1 MITETTIDRDF
12 TLRTA
17 SSLVAID
24 SRNPELE
31 AGAPG
36 EREIAEYV
44 AGTVEGFGG
53 WEVELHPLEARRANV
68 VAVRRGAGDGPS
80 LMINAHLDTVGTAGM
95 ADPFSGA
102 VRDGRIHG
110 RGAQDTKGG
119 VAAVLAAARAI
130 SERGGAITGDVVLA
144 FVADEE
150 HASLGT
156 RELIRARRTDAAI
169 VIEPTELDVC
179 VSHRGF
185 GVFELR
191 TRGRAAH
198 GGRSDL
204 GVDANL
210 HMGGVLAELGALRD
224 SWKRRAPHPLLG
236 TPDLHLPLIRG
247 GERLYTYADEC
258 VAQLEVRTIPG
269 QSEAD
274 VTAEL
279 EEIFAGRAGR
289 LEDFDGGLRRV
300 LWRAPHEIDPERPIV
315 RCVVAATTEVR
326 GAAPRLIGH
335 GWWEDS
341 GLLGAAGIDTV
352 ILGPRG
358 GGLHT
363 DDEWVEIDSVVQLAE
378 ILVRTALSFPNR
390 PCGDGDVREDGAADH
405 DENRGSK

>member
-1 MITETTIDRDF
+1 MSSADRSTIDRDF
-12 TLRTA
+12 AVRTA
-17 SSLVAID
+17 SALVGID
-24 SRNPELE
+24 SRNPALE

-36 EREIAEYV
+36 EREIANFV
-44 AGTVEGFGG
+44 AGLLDGFAG
-53 WEVELHPLEARRANV
+53 WEVERHRLADRRENV
-68 VAVRRGAGDGPS
+68 VAVRHGGGDGPS

-95 ADPFSGA
+95 SDPFSGA
-102 VRDGRIHG
+102 TRAGRIHG

-119 VAAVLAAARAI
+119 IAAALAAARAL
-130 SERGGAITGDVVLA
+130 SDARVTTGGDVVLA

-156 RELIRARRTDAAI
+156 EELIRRLRTDAAI

-179 VSHRGF
+179 VAHRGF

-191 TRGRAAH
+191 TSGRTAH

-210 HMGGVLAELGALRD
+210 HMGSVLAELDALRGR
-224 SWKRRAPHPLLG
+224 WARRPSHPLLG
-236 TPDLHLPLIRG
+236 TPDLHVPLIRG
-247 GERLYTYADEC
+247 GRQLYTYADEC
-258 VAQLEVRTIPG
+258 VAHLEVRTVPG
-269 QSEAD
+269 QSATG

-279 EEIFAGRAGR
+279 EEILSGLGRRVAS
-289 LEDFDGGLRRV
+289 FDGNV
-300 LWRAPHEIDPERPIV
+300 QPVIWRAPHEIDPERPIV
-315 RCVVAATTEVR
+315 RHVVAAARAVR
-326 GAAPRLIGH
+326 AAPPRLIGH

-363 DDEWVEIDSVVQLAE
+363 DEEWVEVESVVELAE
-378 ILVRTALSFPNR
+378 TLLRAVLAYSGRADRNELADAGNN
-390 PCGDGDVREDGAADH
+390 DG
-405 DENRGSK
+405 GSE